1 MSDRHDEKKGP
12 RRVPLLPLRDIVVF
26 PHMVVPLFVGR
37 EKSIGALEEAMGRSG
52 SSGAPG
58 AGGKEIFLSAQ
69 RKAKTNEPIPEDIFT
84 IGTIGT
90 IIQLLRLPDG
100 TVKVLVEGKRRAA
113 IRRFT
118 QTDGFFT
125 VEIEEIPEV
134 VERSVELDALVREVH
149 ATFETYVKLNK
160 RIAPEILISVQTI
173 EDPGQLADTMV
184 GQLQLKL
191 ADKQAILEIDS
202 PSKRL
207 SRLYELIKA
216 EIEILQV
223 ERKIRTRVKK
233 QMEKTQK
240 EYYLNEQMQ
249 AIQKEL
255 GDRDEFKNELT
266 ELEERAKQKNL
277 SKEAQGKVKKEL
289 KKLRMMA
296 PMSAEA
302 AVVRNY
308 VDWVLGLPWGEKTE
322 EKLDVVDAERI
333 LDEDHYGLKK
343 VKERILE
350 YLAVQALVK
359 KLKGPILCLVGP
371 PGVGKTSLARSIA
384 KATGRNFVRL
394 SLGGVRD
401 EAEVRGHR
409 RTYIGALPGKII
421 QSIKKAGTQNPVFL
435 LDEIDKMST
444 DFRGDPSAALLEVLD
459 PEQNSTFNDHY
470 LDLDYDLSDVMF
482 ITTANYLHGIPIP
495 LQDRMEIIQLPGYTE
510 FEKVSIAER
519 YLIPKQKRDNGI
531 ADVPVEFPEDSVRDV
546 IHYYTKE
553 AGVRNLER
561 ELATVC
567 RKIARAVV
575 AKKAPVHM
583 LDDGPT
589 VGWRITPKRLTRYLG
604 PHRYRYGRQEGEDE
618 IGLVMGLAVTMHGG
632 ELLATEVSI
641 VSGKGKLVLTGKL
654 GDVMQESAQA
664 AISYVRARAPSLGLD
679 RDFYSRADIHV
690 HLPEGAIPKDG
701 PSAGITMCTGLVSA
715 LLRVP
720 VRRDLAMTGE
730 ITLRGRVLPIG
741 GLKEKILAA
750 HRSGITTVIMPK
762 ENAKDLRDIPKRVLK
777 TLKVI
782 PVDHMD
788 EVLRHALVLPDPA
801 NFLTSPSV
809 TVDWRQ
815 PLDRRDDR
823 RDRERRDES
832 SRIPVASAVPP
843 PSAIIEEPHNDPH
856 SESGSDERQPPSQP
870 GATDNP
876 GSSPD
881 SSARPFAVP
890 GLQEHK

>member
-1 MSDRHDEKKGP
+1 MSERHDDRKSA
-12 RRVPLLPLRDIVVF
+12 RRIPLLPLRDIVVF
-26 PHMVVPLFVGR
+26 PHMVIPLFVGR
-37 EKSIGALEEAMGRSG
+37 EKSISALEDAVGK
-52 SSGAPG
+52 
-58 AGGKEIFLSAQ
+58 GGYKEIFLSAQ
-69 RKAKTNEPIPEDIFT
+69 RKAKTNEPIPEDIFAV
-84 IGTIGT
+84 GTIGT

-125 VEIEEIPEV
+125 VEVDELPDTP
-134 VERSVELDALVREVH
+134 ERSVELDALVREVH

-173 EDPGQLADTMV
+173 EEAGQLADTLA

-191 ADKQAILEIDS
+191 ADKQAVLEIDS

-207 SRLYELIKA
+207 SRIYELIKA

-255 GDRDEFKNELT
+255 GDRDEFKNELG
-266 ELEERAKQKNL
+266 ELEDRAKQKSL
-277 SKEAQGKVKKEL
+277 SKEAQARVKKEL

-308 VDWVLGLPWGEKTE
+308 VDWVLALPWGEKTE
-322 EKLDVVDAERI
+322 EKLDVIDAERI
-333 LDEDHYGLKK
+333 LDEDHFGLKK

-384 KATGRNFVRL
+384 KATGRTFVRL

-401 EAEVRGHR
+401 EAEIRGHR

-421 QSIKKAGTQNPVFL
+421 QSLKKAGTQNPVFL

-459 PEQNSTFNDHY
+459 PEQNATFNDHY

-482 ITTANYLHGIPIP
+482 ITTANYLQGIPIP
-495 LQDRMEIIQLPGYTE
+495 LQDRMEIIHLPGYTE
-510 FEKVSIAER
+510 FEKVSIAEK
-519 YLIPKQKRDNGI
+519 YLIPKQMRDNGI
-531 ADVPVEFPEDSVRDV
+531 ANEKVEFPEDAVRDV
-546 IHYYTKE
+546 IHFYTKE
-553 AGVRNLER
+553 AGVRSLER
-561 ELATVC
+561 EIATVC
-567 RKIARAVV
+567 RKIARDVV
-575 AKKAPVHM
+575 AKKAPVRM
-583 LDDGPT
+583 LGDG
-589 VGWRITPKRLTRYLG
+589 VGSGWRITPKRLTRYLG
-604 PHRYRYGRQEGEDE
+604 PHRFRYGRQEGHDE

-632 ELLATEVSI
+632 DLLATEVSI
-641 VSGKGKLVLTGKL
+641 VAGKGKMVLTGKL

-664 AISYVRARAPSLGLD
+664 AMSYVRSRAPSFGLD

-715 LLRVP
+715 LLRIP

-762 ENAKDLRDIPKRVLK
+762 ENSKDLRDIPKRVLK
-777 TLKVI
+777 ALKVV
-782 PVDHMD
+782 PVEHMD
-788 EVLRHALVLPDPA
+788 EVLRHALIMPGADK
-801 NFLTSPSV
+801 FLTEPSV
-809 TVDWRQ
+809 PVDWRQ
-815 PLDRRDDR
+815 PQERRDDR
-823 RDRERRDES
+823 RERERRDEVA
-832 SRIPVASAVPP
+832 SRMPVASAVPP
-843 PSAIIEEPHNDPH
+843 PSALPSGLADLSDDP
-856 SESGSDERQPPSQP
+856 
-870 GATDNP
+870 
-876 GSSPD
+876 SSPD
-881 SSARPFAVP
+881 QAPSPAGPDPNVSALPLLPR
-890 GLQEHK
+890 LEEI